1 MKVYRNPQKFSMNSL
16 ISLTLSIFL
25 VITNFPFSSS
35 KLTSPVHASRGI
47 PKVGDALPKLL
58 KIFDYP
64 QPDDGYDS
72 LRTFGS
78 DLTEGMTRKYSLY
91 NTSIALTSS
100 LFSFELPS
108 STSTEAQTVNL
119 ANQVIQGMFGFLL
132 SVLIFALPVLLT
144 GQRFNPNA
152 RSNQDNDDGIIAT
165 ILKTEPLAKLIR
177 NNVHKQIGLEPE
189 KCLQK
194 TICEAHRSPK
204 NKEYG
209 MLALPFQMFYPYV

>member
-1 MKVYRNPQKFSMNSL
+1 MKEYRSPRIFPTNSL
-16 ISLTLSIFL
+16 VLLTLTIL
-25 VITNFPFSSS
+25 LEITNFPLSSS
-35 KLTSPVHASRGI
+35 KLSSPVHASRGI

-58 KIFDYP
+58 KIFDHP
-64 QPDDGYDS
+64 QPNDGYDS
-72 LRTFGS
+72 LRTFGN
-78 DLTEGMTRKYSLY
+78 DLTEGMSRKYSLY
-91 NTSIALTSS
+91 NTSIALTSA

-108 STSTEAQTVNL
+108 STSTEADTVNL

-165 ILKTEPLAKLIR
+165 ILKTEPLAKLLR
-177 NNVHKQIGLEPE
+177 NDVHKQIGLEPE

-209 MLALPFQMFYPYV
+209 MLALPFQIFYPYV